1 MKRQFRY
8 SLWEMTK
15 RLLRIASPVK
25 FTLIISTL
33 ASIVGNVSQM
43 GLMGF
48 GVLTIL
54 SCAGY
59 LNHNMPV
66 LYGVLTTI
74 SGVLIVLC
82 RYIEGMVSHIGAYGL
97 LAYMRVGLFEKIRS
111 LAPACLVDQEKGDIL
126 NIAVSDIE
134 TIEYFFAHTIGPMF
148 TVIILP
154 CITLILAFIFNPL
167 FALVLLPIYLIVS
180 VIFPLLAMKLGR
192 KIGIHYREHL
202 GKMKSIVLESV
213 YGLKDIQIFGYG
225 KRRMKE
231 VLQQNQKV
239 NHSAHGL
246 ALHRQIIASAPNFF
260 VYLAR
265 ILIILVAS
273 YLAMNGSE
281 NPIGTVVISFIATA
295 SFSSTFSLTMVVSSL
310 LEAYGAGE
318 RLFIIEDT
326 QPKIKEIDNPKEIK
340 TIERIEF
347 IHTDFSY
354 EKDGKKVLDDFSY
367 VISKG
372 EKIGIIGESG
382 MGKST
387 IIRLLLRFW
396 DPTGGQILFNGVPI
410 QETSLKELHSK
421 IAVIEQSTFLINGT
435 IAQNIAL
442 SYPQATHQ
450 EIQEAAKQA
459 GIHDFIMSLPEGYQ
473 TQMGEMSSRV
483 SGGEKQRIG
492 IARAML
498 VKPDILIMDEPTSSL
513 DALHEKELLKTLENV
528 YCDKTV
534 IIVSHRMSSLAGC
547 DRILKIDQGKAIE
560 I

>member
-1 MKRQFRY
+1 
-8 SLWEMTK
+8 
-15 RLLRIASPVK
+15 
-25 FTLIISTL
+25 
-33 ASIVGNVSQM
+33 
-43 GLMGF
+43 
-48 GVLTIL
+48 
-54 SCAGY
+54 
-59 LNHNMPV
+59 
-66 LYGVLTTI
+66 
-74 SGVLIVLC
+74 
-82 RYIEGMVSHIGAYGL
+82 
-97 LAYMRVGLFEKIRS
+97 
-111 LAPACLVDQEKGDIL
+111 
-126 NIAVSDIE
+126 
-134 TIEYFFAHTIGPMF
+134 
-148 TVIILP
+148 
-154 CITLILAFIFNPL
+154 
-167 FALVLLPIYLIVS
+167 
-180 VIFPLLAMKLGR
+180 
-192 KIGIHYREHL
+192 
-202 GKMKSIVLESV
+202 
-213 YGLKDIQIFGYG
+213 
-225 KRRMKE
+225 
-231 VLQQNQKV
+231 
-239 NHSAHGL
+239 
-246 ALHRQIIASAPNFF
+246 
-260 VYLAR
+260 
-265 ILIILVAS
+265 
-273 YLAMNGSE
+273 MNGSE

-326 QPKIKEIDNPKEIK
+326 QPKIKEIDNPKELK